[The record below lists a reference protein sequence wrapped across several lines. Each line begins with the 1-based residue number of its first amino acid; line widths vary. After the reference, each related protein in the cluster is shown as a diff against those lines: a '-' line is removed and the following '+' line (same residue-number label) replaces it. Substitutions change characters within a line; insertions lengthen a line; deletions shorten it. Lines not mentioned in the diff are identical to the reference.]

1 MFPLADGR
9 GVVVYGGF
17 TKEPVAAAG
26 GGAAKKPAKKAAEVG
41 RTLADMFI
49 LAPDSKTKF
58 QPYSFYPL
66 SLL

>member
-17 TKEPVAAAG
+17 TKEPVAAAA
-26 GGAAKKPAKKAAEVG
+26 GGAAKKPAKKAADVG

-49 LAPDSKTKF
+49 LAPDSKTEIKPF
-58 QPYSFYPL
+58 TFYL
-66 SLL
+66 